1 MNTNNSFWQFF
12 LAGNKLF
19 MTSSTKQI
27 LHSFWKKLKWWII
40 YWSVFLNPMKT
51 NPVSTLIKPSLFYP
65 FIFLFFFTNQFLFL
79 LQDLKD
85 GFLFRSAWIKTRY
98 VIFNITMSL
107 VLKLSRM
114 KFFVGEEVYFFNDP
128 TIWWPD
134 FSKLFSFKWI
144 LHYLDLITELI
155 FNF

>member
-1 MNTNNSFWQFF
+1 MQMYGKGIIMMNNLLVCVFESNE
-12 LAGNKLF
+12 NKPCF
-19 MTSSTKQI
+19 
-27 LHSFWKKLKWWII
+27 
-40 YWSVFLNPMKT
+40 NPD
-51 NPVSTLIKPSLFYP
+51 KPSLFYP

-107 VLKLSRM
+107 VLKLNRM

-134 FSKLFSFKWI
+134 FPKLFSFKWI